1 MNEITHYILI
11 LWFVFINIISSILFI
26 YDKNAAKSG
35 NRRIPQKTLH
45 LFEVLGGA
53 LVNIL
58 LMYAL
63 RHKNRKFSYF
73 IWTWLFLFAW
83 LGILLVKF

>member
-1 MNEITHYILI
+1 MNGIAQNIVV

-35 NRRIPQKTLH
+35 NRRISEKTLH
-45 LFEVLGGA
+45 LFEVLGGVF
-53 LVNIL
+53 VNLL
-58 LMYAL
+58 LMYTL

-83 LGILLVKF
+83 LGFLLVKF